1 MMRISCSSA
10 IMRDDI
16 TLYELKLV
24 LKILVPET
32 SFGIRFIGGD
42 GFMIS
47 HHQIIP
53 TGEENLAGLAVLYN
67 KTNPNATIICD
78 CKLNDCQYF
87 NDTNAVHCLDAN
99 GKRIQSSSAISS
111 LFIPFIFLIMTV
123 DSNWSISLRL
133 AGPGNQKRKH
143 YSR

>member
-1 MMRISCSSA
+1 MVRISCSSA

-16 TLYELKLV
+16 KLYELKLV
-24 LKILVPET
+24 LKIHVPET
-32 SFGIRFIGGD
+32 SFGIRFIDGD

-53 TGEENLAGLAVLYN
+53 TGEENLAGLAVLYD

-87 NDTNAVHCLDAN
+87 SDDNAVDCIDAN
-99 GKRIQSSSAISS
+99 GKRIKSSSSISS
-111 LFIPFIFLIMTV
+111 LFIPFIFVIYL
-123 DSNWSISLRL
+123 L
-133 AGPGNQKRKH
+133 
-143 YSR
+143 

>member
-1 MMRISCSSA
+1 
-10 IMRDDI
+10 MRDDI

-24 LKILVPET
+24 LKLHVHVPET
-32 SFGIRFIGGD
+32 SFGIRFIDGD
-42 GFMIS
+42 GFMIR
-47 HHQIIP
+47 HHHIIP

-67 KTNPNATIICD
+67 KTNPNATIFCD

-111 LFIPFIFLIMTV
+111 LFIPFIFLKY
-123 DSNWSISLRL
+123 LL
-133 AGPGNQKRKH
+133 
-143 YSR
+143 

>member
-24 LKILVPET
+24 LQIPVPET
-32 SFGIRFIGGD
+32 SLGIRFIDGD

-111 LFIPFIFLIMTV
+111 LFIPFIFLKY
-123 DSNWSISLRL
+123 LL
-133 AGPGNQKRKH
+133 
-143 YSR
+143 